1 MRAPRPASLS
11 ETPSSGD
18 ISAAFDAQR
27 SIFGAPFAAASAV
40 GIAPGLIR
48 EFQLVAVDDN
58 GNTTTSGSVYLNVRS
73 SGVVADLIAVA
84 DGGSTQA
91 PVITDS

>member
-1 MRAPRPASLS
+1 MQRSSSVTLTTRVNNDGASTAAFASLS

-58 GNTTTSGSVYLNVRS
+58 GNTTTSGSVS
-73 SGVVADLIAVA
+73 
-84 DGGSTQA
+84 
-91 PVITDS
+91 